1 MLDLPSPIS
10 LSQIAG
16 SKQDAEAYAYVT
28 SFRSRL
34 SNPTQDHSRDCSRLE
49 GLLGM
54 ETEAAAR
61 ARPLCKH
68 FNVVCHKMDNYFER
82 RERMV
87 TKTEALYNALLPMK
101 VVGFDDI
108 VAKASSI
115 VKAAPYDQQE
125 LEVYVDVNN

>member
-1 MLDLPSPIS
+1 
-10 LSQIAG
+10 
-16 SKQDAEAYAYVT
+16 
-28 SFRSRL
+28 
-34 SNPTQDHSRDCSRLE
+34 
-49 GLLGM
+49 M

-61 ARPLCKH
+61 TRPLCKH

-101 VVGFDDI
+101 VVDFDDI

-125 LEVYVDVNN
+125 LDVYVDLNN